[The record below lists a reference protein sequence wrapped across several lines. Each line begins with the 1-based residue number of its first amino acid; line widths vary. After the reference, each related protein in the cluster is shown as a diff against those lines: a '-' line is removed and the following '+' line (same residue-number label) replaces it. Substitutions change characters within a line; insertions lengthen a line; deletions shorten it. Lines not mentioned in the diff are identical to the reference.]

1 MLIMKGFTPKMKTI
15 NLTELEKYL
24 EEKGISY
31 QERNAV
37 TMAIYEDERN
47 GKEYNAKYSFQI

>member
-1 MLIMKGFTPKMKTI
+1 MLSISS
-15 NLTELEKYL
+15 LELEKYL

-47 GKEYNAKYSFQI
+47 GKEYDAKYSFQI